1 MESEPEKKKKTV
13 TIDPND
19 MQLLIASIGEM
30 KNQFGEM
37 RDQIKNVSERVG
49 NVEQSVERPSRSE
62 GVRSE
67 GVASFAGGLS
77 RKGSRKASFARNI
90 TFRSEPSES
99 LIGIGSDTPN
109 NKDEEKEEI
118 MDQRSSVSFEED
130 TGDDARQRKK
140 EKTDSFLHGDAEP
153 VRKSSTKGSFRG
165 SEIRKLSRHSSIQSE
180 VYDPDEASED
190 SSSEEFPLLDKRA
203 ERGLYSRGTIYQQA
217 KIAKEI
223 PMPIRCL
230 GILLG
235 FVTVVLVW
243 ETTDLAMQ
251 QFVPK
256 LEARLVAYLV
266 LAGSAAISLILSH
279 NWIMSTMEA
288 SDSTLIP
295 SFAYALSTLF
305 AAIGSWGCIASS
317 VQVLVP
323 KKMQLFFWGAGGVL
337 TLTGTIVYAW
347 NTRHNVLLDIA
358 SCATTLGLH
367 DEEMGCASYGSL

>member
-1 MESEPEKKKKTV
+1 ME
-13 TIDPND
+13 
-19 MQLLIASIGEM
+19 
-30 KNQFGEM
+30 
-37 RDQIKNVSERVG
+37 
-49 NVEQSVERPSRSE
+49 
-62 GVRSE
+62 
-67 GVASFAGGLS
+67 
-77 RKGSRKASFARNI
+77 
-90 TFRSEPSES
+90 
-99 LIGIGSDTPN
+99 
-109 NKDEEKEEI
+109 
-118 MDQRSSVSFEED
+118 QRSSVSFEED
-130 TGDDARQRKK
+130 VGDDARQRKK
-140 EKTDSFLHGDAEP
+140 EKTDSFLQGDAEP
-153 VRKSSTKGSFRG
+153 VRKSSTKGSFRE
-165 SEIRKLSRHSSIQSE
+165 SASRKLSRQSSTQSE
-180 VYDPDEASED
+180 DYDPDEESED
-190 SSSEEFPLLDKRA
+190 SGSEDMPLLERRA
-203 ERGLYSRGTIYQQA
+203 ERGLHSRGTIYQQA
-217 KIAKEI
+217 KIAKDI

-256 LEARLVAYLV
+256 LEARLVAYLA

-279 NWIMSTMEA
+279 NWIMSTIEA
-288 SDSTLIP
+288 QEYQSSLIP

-337 TLTGTIVYAW
+337 TLIGTMVYAW

>member
-19 MQLLIASIGEM
+19 MRDLIASIGEM

-37 RDQIKNVSERVG
+37 CDQIKNVSERVG
-49 NVEQSVERPSRSE
+49 NVEQSVERPS
-62 GVRSE
+62 RSE

-99 LIGIGSDTPN
+99 LIGIDSETPDK
-109 NKDEEKEEI
+109 KDEEKEES
-118 MDQRSSVSFEED
+118 MEQRSSVSFEED
-130 TGDDARQRKK
+130 VGDDARQRKK
-140 EKTDSFLHGDAEP
+140 EKTDSFLQGDAEP
-153 VRKSSTKGSFRG
+153 VRKSSTKGSFRE
-165 SEIRKLSRHSSIQSE
+165 SASRKLSRQSSTQSE
-180 VYDPDEASED
+180 DYDPDEESED
-190 SSSEEFPLLDKRA
+190 SGSEDMPLLERRA
-203 ERGLYSRGTIYQQA
+203 ERGLHSRGTIYQQA
-217 KIAKEI
+217 KIAKDI

-256 LEARLVAYLV
+256 LEARLVAYLA

-279 NWIMSTMEA
+279 NWIMSTIEA
-288 SDSTLIP
+288 QEYQSSLIP

-337 TLTGTIVYAW
+337 TLIGTMVYAW